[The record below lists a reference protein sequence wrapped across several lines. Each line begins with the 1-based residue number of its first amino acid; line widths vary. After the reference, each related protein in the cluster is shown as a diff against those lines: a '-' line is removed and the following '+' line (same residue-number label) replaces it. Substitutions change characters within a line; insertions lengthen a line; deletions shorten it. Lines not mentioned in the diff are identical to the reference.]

1 MMGLIQIYTDVATN
15 TGVKHYPDRSIN
27 TGTKAVYDVGAGGD
41 FGGAANISAGDKIF
55 SLTFSDS
62 SASFSKSHVYQN
74 GGMTFAGVNGDSFDL
89 PLIASPQPSDKH
101 WLVTQWLKIANFGVG
116 TVGVNNQT
124 FSFSTSNLNLVTA
137 SMFGMA
143 ITAVSGASPSAISL
157 YVRGR
162 QYALASQLAPLFN
175 GSPHQLAVE
184 CQVSDDNTQQRIY
197 VYLDQVQVYASG
209 WLAVAATIPAAPT
222 SRYVGTSSSFPVA
235 WSGSFYRYRKDD
247 LTATDKT
254 TAEILAADKDVA
266 GERFV

>member
-1 MMGLIQIYTDVATN
+1 MGLIQIYTDVEAN

-27 TGTKAVYDVGAGGD
+27 TGTKAVYDAGAGGIY
-41 FGGAANISAGDKIF
+41 GGTKDVSAGAEIY

-62 SASFSKSHVYQN
+62 YATFSKSHLYQD
-74 GGMTFAGVNGDSFDL
+74 GGMRFVGVNGDTFDL
-89 PLIASPQPSDKH
+89 PEVAAPQPGDKH
-101 WLVTQWLKIANFGVG
+101 WLITQWLKIDNFGVG

-124 FSFSTSNLNLVTA
+124 FSFSTSNLNLATA
-137 SMFGMA
+137 SMLGMA

-162 QYALASQLAPLFN
+162 QYALASQLATLFN

-184 CQVSDDNTQQRIY
+184 CQVSEDNTQQRIY

-209 WLAVAATIPAAPT
+209 WQSVATTVPAAPT
-222 SRYVGTSSSFPVA
+222 YRYVGTSTSFPVA
-235 WSGSFYRYRKDD
+235 WAGNFYRYRKDD

-254 TAEILAADKDVA
+254 VSDILAADKDVA
-266 GERFV
+266 GTRFS

>member
-1 MMGLIQIYTDVATN
+1 MGLIQIYNDVEAN

-27 TGTKAVYDVGAGGD
+27 TGTKAVYDAGAGSIY
-41 FGGAANISAGDKIF
+41 GGAKDLSAGDELF
-55 SLTFSDS
+55 SLTFADS
-62 SASFSKSHVYQN
+62 SGTFSKSHLYQN
-74 GGMTFAGVNGDSFDL
+74 GGMRFVGVAGDTFDL
-89 PLIASPQPSDKH
+89 PAVAAPQPGDKH
-101 WLVTQWLKIANFGVG
+101 WLITQWLKIANFGVG

-124 FSFSTSNLNLVTA
+124 FSFSTSNLNVLA
-137 SMFGMA
+137 SSMFGMA
-143 ITAVSGASPSAISL
+143 PTAVSGASPSAIAL

-197 VYLDQVQVYASG
+197 VYLDQVQVYESG

-266 GERFV
+266 ATRFS